1 MIDMLERI
9 YGMAFHDAYR
19 FCSIAADMR
28 VTQFVNGN
36 LGVHVLL
43 ARKLLAQLPCKLD
56 LFADM
61 PANMTLESSKKQDS
75 RTTREERQK

>member
-1 MIDMLERI
+1 
-9 YGMAFHDAYR
+9 MAFHDAYR

-36 LGVHVLL
+36 RGIHVLL
-43 ARKLLAQLPCKLD
+43 ARKLLAQLPSKFD

-61 PANMTLESSKKQDS
+61 PA
-75 RTTREERQK
+75 RT

>member
-1 MIDMLERI
+1 MIDLLERF

-36 LGVHVLL
+36 RGIHVLL
-43 ARKLLAQLPCKLD
+43 AREPLMQLPCKLD
-56 LFADM
+56 LFA
-61 PANMTLESSKKQDS
+61 NMAA
-75 RTTREERQK
+75 RT